1 MIDPVTYDWSKFEI
15 VFYYDQPRATV
26 FQAWATSS
34 GLQSFFIDH
43 ASFESDEGRKR
54 ETDEQARPGDA
65 YVWQWRQPHSLEGT
79 VLEVIPDRLLSMT
92 FGSMSV
98 TLRFA
103 DAGAQTELH
112 LSQTGISDTAD
123 GQVLGHLN
131 CRCCWIFFLTN
142 LKSVLESGRDLR
154 DRDPARVSS
163 MEVGFRS
170 LIGDEGTAT

>member
-1 MIDPVTYDWSKFEI
+1 
-15 VFYYDQPRATV
+15 V

>member
-103 DAGAQTELH
+103 DA
-112 LSQTGISDTAD
+112 
-123 GQVLGHLN
+123 
-131 CRCCWIFFLTN
+131 
-142 LKSVLESGRDLR
+142 
-154 DRDPARVSS
+154 
-163 MEVGFRS
+163 
-170 LIGDEGTAT
+170 